1 MFTGIVE
8 EVGSIEA
15 VTRGKNA
22 MQLSIRCTTILTD
35 VHIGDSISV
44 NGVCL
49 TVAQFS
55 NQQFLADVMPETYKA
70 TNLHTLRP
78 GSPVNL
84 ERAMAANGRF
94 GGHFVSGH
102 VDGTGEIMTVKRM
115 ENAIYIDIKMEPA
128 FLKYLMPKGS
138 VTVDGTSLTVFD
150 VTDQGFTISLIPV
163 TQADSIIGQKRVG
176 EHVNIECDMLAKYM
190 ERLLTTDKGNTAGGG
205 ISIEKLAAS
214 GFLG

>member
-55 NQQFLADVMPETYKA
+55 NQQFLADVMPETLQGDQSAHFA
-70 TNLHTLRP
+70 TGESRQ
-78 GSPVNL
+78 
-84 ERAMAANGRF
+84 F
-94 GGHFVSGH
+94 
-102 VDGTGEIMTVKRM
+102 GTG
-115 ENAIYIDIKMEPA
+115 N
-128 FLKYLMPKGS
+128 GS
-138 VTVDGTSLTVFD
+138 
-150 VTDQGFTISLIPV
+150 
-163 TQADSIIGQKRVG
+163 
-176 EHVNIECDMLAKYM
+176 
-190 ERLLTTDKGNTAGGG
+190 
-205 ISIEKLAAS
+205 
-214 GFLG
+214 